1 VRFGRRQRRDAEVR
15 PADAVSGAARLEE
28 SGVRPADAMA
38 AIVASI
44 APSMKAA
51 GFRKRRHT
59 FNRRVGDDGFVQM
72 LNFQMGAFDPP
83 GTVEIPGLRP
93 NLYGRFTVNLGVFV
107 PAIQRG
113 GLAERDWYS
122 DYHCQV
128 RKLIGELLDE
138 QADVWWRLDRPDT
151 EADVAATIRDHGLP
165 WLARFENYVG
175 LLDLWGSGG
184 GAAVGLNYP
193 AAPLDIAD
201 VLLHL
206 GRKSDAE
213 AVLRDYVG
221 KEYVVGHADVVR
233 TYLLDRGF
241 GDLIDAGG

>member
-1 VRFGRRQRRDAEVR
+1 MRFGRRQRRDAEVR
-15 PADAVSGAARLEE
+15 PADEVSGAARLKE
-28 SGVRPADAMA
+28 SEVRPADAMA

-128 RKLIGELLDE
+128 RKRIGELLEE
-138 QADVWWRLDRPDT
+138 QADVWWRLDHPDT

-221 KEYVVGHADVVR
+221 KEHVVGHADVVR

>member
-1 VRFGRRQRRDAEVR
+1 MNRQTCGGG
-15 PADAVSGAARLEE
+15 ST
-28 SGVRPADAMA
+28 
-38 AIVASI
+38 
-44 APSMKAA
+44 APTPKPTS
-51 GFRKRRHT
+51 
-59 FNRRVGDDGFVQM
+59 
-72 LNFQMGAFDPP
+72 
-83 GTVEIPGLRP
+83 LRP
-93 NLYGRFTVNLGVFV
+93 FATT
-107 PAIQRG
+107 ACRG
-113 GLAERDWYS
+113 S
-122 DYHCQV
+122 
-128 RKLIGELLDE
+128 
-138 QADVWWRLDRPDT
+138 
-151 EADVAATIRDHGLP
+151 
-165 WLARFENYVG
+165 RFENYVG

-221 KEYVVGHADVVR
+221 KEHVVGHADVVR